1 MIGGIRME
9 NIKIRYIIAGVIGL
23 LMIVLIVV
31 LG

>member
-9 NIKIRYIIAGVIGL
+9 NIKVRYIVAGVMGF
-23 LMIVLIVV
+23 LMIVLIVI

>member
-9 NIKIRYIIAGVIGL
+9 NIKIRYIVAGVIGL
-23 LMIVLIVV
+23 FMIVLIVI